1 MAVLGMLFMPLTVRA
16 EDEAEE
22 TKTLFGDFLKENNI
36 EIAAAGTADFYN
48 KYIWRGF
55 VLDDDAVFQ
64 PAFSVSSKGFT
75 VFAWGNFDLENKDA
89 FGSDEV
95 DTTVSYTF
103 SPIEK
108 LNLTVGHIYYAFM
121 QTSTFAKEV
130 YVSVGVST
138 LLSPVFTYYND
149 YSKQSQGG
157 GNGRYYAFDISHSIP
172 LIPEYKIALNLAAH
186 AGRSEEHTSELQSL

>member
-75 VFAWGNFDLENKDA
+75 VSAWGNFDLENKDA

-149 YSKQSQGG
+149 YSKQSQGAVTAG
-157 GNGRYYAFDISHSIP
+157 IMP
-172 LIPEYKIALNLAAH
+172 LI
-186 AGRSEEHTSELQSL
+186 